1 IGFETIVETCLAY
14 KCPPQYVSAYIS
26 QCLETAYPQKV
37 EYYVRNGDMSMA
49 AEEANRN
56 RDETLLRSV
65 QRSLSPEDADVL
77 DAIQSYLNKLG
88 AT

>member
-1 IGFETIVETCLAY
+1 CF
-14 KCPPQYVSAYIS
+14 
-26 QCLETAYPQKV
+26 ETAYPQKV

-49 AEEANRN
+49 AEEAYRN

-88 AT
+88 AA